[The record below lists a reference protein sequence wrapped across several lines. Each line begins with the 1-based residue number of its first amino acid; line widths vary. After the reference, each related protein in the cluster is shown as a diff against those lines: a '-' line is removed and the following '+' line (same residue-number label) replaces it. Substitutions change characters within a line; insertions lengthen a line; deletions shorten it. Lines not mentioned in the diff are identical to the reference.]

1 MFNSSVGLDNVEI
14 GGVMDYL
21 SNNSVLVV
29 DDTDLHIEILT
40 SALGSEYN
48 IISASDGKSAL
59 QIIADDPPD
68 LILLD
73 IMMPDMDGYEVC
85 KLLKKDPETKDIP
98 LIFLSGR
105 ANLQDKTRG
114 FELGAADYITK
125 PFEIREV
132 RARVKTHLTNKLA
145 KKILEGQK
153 NTLEEK
159 VKKRTQ
165 ELLKTQEITI
175 ECMASLAETRD
186 PETGGHIKRTKKY
199 VRELAKNLKNHPR
212 FSDYLND
219 DMIDLLYK
227 SAPLHDIGKV
237 GVPDSI
243 LLKPDKLTPDE
254 WKEMKKHTSYG
265 RDALRVAENQ
275 LGKDSFLRYAGEI
288 AYSHHEKWDGS
299 GYPEGLRGEE
309 IPISGRLMAV
319 ADVYDTLISK
329 RVYKPPFAH
338 AKSVKIIEDDKG
350 KSFDPD
356 VVDAF
361 LDLKEKFRDIALAF
375 VESDEER
382 EAISIT

>member
-1 MFNSSVGLDNVEI
+1 MDN
-14 GGVMDYL
+14 L

-68 LILLD
+68 LVLLD
-73 IMMPDMDGYEVC
+73 IMMADMDGYEVC

-98 LIFLSGR
+98 IIFLSAR
-105 ANLQDKTRG
+105 ASLQDKTRG

-125 PFEIREV
+125 PFGISEV
-132 RARVKTHLTNKLA
+132 RARVNTHLTNKLA

-159 VKKRTQ
+159 VKERTQ
-165 ELLKTQEITI
+165 ELSKTQEVTI

-199 VRELAKNLKNHPR
+199 VRELAKTLKNHSR

-219 DMIDLLYK
+219 GMIDLLYK

-275 LGKDSFLRYAGEI
+275 LCKDSFLRYAGEI
-288 AYSHHEKWDGS
+288 A
-299 GYPEGLRGEE
+299 
-309 IPISGRLMAV
+309 
-319 ADVYDTLISK
+319 
-329 RVYKPPFAH
+329 
-338 AKSVKIIEDDKG
+338 
-350 KSFDPD
+350 
-356 VVDAF
+356 
-361 LDLKEKFRDIALAF
+361 
-375 VESDEER
+375 
-382 EAISIT
+382 

>member
-21 SNNSVLVV
+21 SNSSVLVV

-145 KKILEGQK
+145 KKILESQK
-153 NTLEEK
+153 NSLEEK
-159 VKKRTQ
+159 VNKRTQ
-165 ELLKTQEITI
+165 ELLKTQEVTI

-199 VRELAKNLKNHPR
+199 VRELAKNLKNHSR

-329 RVYKPPFAH
+329 RVYKPPFTH

-356 VVDAF
+356 LVDVF